1 MNIEL
6 EYLLIICMLSLYSYN
21 YVQNEKINYSK
32 IVSFYTNIYNK
43 DRSIWDELDLQSKF
57 DLLHSAI
64 HFYFL
69 FLLLA

>member
-21 YVQNEKINYSK
+21 YVQNEKINYSN

-43 DRSIWDELDLQSKF
+43 DRSI
-57 DLLHSAI
+57 
-64 HFYFL
+64 
-69 FLLLA
+69 